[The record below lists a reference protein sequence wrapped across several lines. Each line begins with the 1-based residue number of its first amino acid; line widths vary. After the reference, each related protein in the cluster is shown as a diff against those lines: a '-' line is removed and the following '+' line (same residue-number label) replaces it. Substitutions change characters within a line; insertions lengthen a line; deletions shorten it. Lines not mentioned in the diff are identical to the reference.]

1 MGVLYS
7 IGIIPHLHYYTC
19 SFNNSINFIE
29 MNTNICPKTWM
40 AESILVTIFCCL
52 PFGIVGIIYA
62 SKVNSFF
69 MQGNYSEAHKA
80 SSNAKKWTKIGF
92 FIGLATIIIY
102 LLIYGITILSI
113 LNK

>member
-1 MGVLYS
+1 
-7 IGIIPHLHYYTC
+7 
-19 SFNNSINFIE
+19 
-29 MNTNICPKTWM
+29 
-40 AESILVTIFCCL
+40 
-52 PFGIVGIIYA
+52 
-62 SKVNSFF
+62 